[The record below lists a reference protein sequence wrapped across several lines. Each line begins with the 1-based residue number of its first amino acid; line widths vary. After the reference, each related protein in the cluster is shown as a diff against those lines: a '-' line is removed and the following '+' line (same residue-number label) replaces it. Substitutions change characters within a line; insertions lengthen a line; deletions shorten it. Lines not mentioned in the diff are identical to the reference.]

1 MEPHN
6 TDEHDD
12 TNQRLQSQEEQAYHV
27 ALAGDLYIYDY
38 IYIWIYGFF
47 QRLKAPIQNHHENHG
62 EILRK
67 SLVSST
73 GTERWRLRT
82 RRC

>member
-27 ALAGDLYIYDY
+27 ALAGDLYIYMIIY
-38 IYIWIYGFF
+38 IYMDLWIF
-47 QRLKAPIQNHHENHG
+47 PTIE
-62 EILRK
+62 
-67 SLVSST
+67 SSNS
-73 GTERWRLRT
+73 ESP
-82 RRC
+82 